1 MRISIEGNVGS
12 GKSTLLRSLAE
23 HCRVWQE
30 PVEEWQE
37 LLQLCDKDRRRWA
50 LAMNSM
56 VLLAFQRVP
65 DTPEP
70 LLTERSPL
78 SCKEV
83 FARTHHNHGAMTA
96 AEWQLFCD
104 LHKSFSWVPDVV
116 IYLKSTPNVCM
127 ERVAT
132 RGRTGEEH
140 VDKEYLSRLQFAHV
154 TMLKYFKGDLHMV
167 DASQEP
173 GAVFERVA
181 GILEAYGVEIFSDQV
196 VR

>member
-12 GKSTLLRSLAE
+12 GKSTLLTSLAE
-23 HCRVWQE
+23 RCHVWQE
-30 PVEEWQE
+30 PVDEWRA
-37 LLQLCDKDRRRWA
+37 LLKLFDTDRRRWA
-50 LAMNSM
+50 LALNL
-56 VLLAFQRVP
+56 VALLAFQSVP
-65 DTPEP
+65 DGPEP
-70 LLTERSPL
+70 VLTERSPL

-83 FARTHHNHGAMTA
+83 FARTHHNHGTMTA

-104 LHKSFSWVPDVV
+104 LHKCFSWEPDVV

-154 TMLKYFKGDLHMV
+154 TMLKYFEGDLHMV

-173 GAVFERVA
+173 AAVLERVA
-181 GILEAYGVEIFSDQV
+181 GILQAYGVQIFSDQV
-196 VR
+196 VQ